1 MMATDTH
8 HYYRQVVRVTEEF
21 LGPAAE
27 RFVNR
32 QIEFRLGKPPE
43 TINKSDIPKLKETL
57 GIALGLLMKDQKIVN
72 EAMHKFDLI
81 AKE

>member
-1 MMATDTH
+1 MNSH
-8 HYYRQVVRVTEEF
+8 SYYRQVVSVTEEF

-43 TINKSDIPKLKETL
+43 TIGRDDIPKLKETL
-57 GIALGLLMKDQKIVN
+57 GVALGLLVKDQQIVN
-72 EAMHKFDLI
+72 QAMHKFDLI
-81 AKE
+81 VKD

>member
-1 MMATDTH
+1 MNSH
-8 HYYRQVVRVTEEF
+8 QYYRQVVSVTEEF

-43 TINKSDIPKLKETL
+43 TIDRNDIPKLKETL
-57 GIALGLLMKDQKIVN
+57 GVALGLLVKDQAMVN
-72 EAMHKFDLI
+72 QAMHKFDLI
-81 AKE
+81 IKD

>member
-1 MMATDTH
+1 MKSH
-8 HYYRQVVRVTEEF
+8 QYYRQVVSVTEEF

-43 TINKSDIPKLKETL
+43 TIDRNDIPKLKETL
-57 GIALGLLMKDQKIVN
+57 GVALGLLVKDQAMVN
-72 EAMHKFDLI
+72 QAMHKFDLI
-81 AKE
+81 IKD